1 MGVEFVHR
9 GQASGSVAARLLD
22 HEMDLN
28 AMRLYRG
35 AGGHTYMDKFVGN
48 DDQGNPV
55 HEAVRVG
62 NDSVI
67 PWEVWRDIDRAV
79 VETARPELRVIADL
93 QAAGLSRNIDAMS
106 VAVIGYQKRSESAQ
120 ARVVMDPA
128 VRARRDRG
136 SYGIENTPVPFIE
149 SEWSFNLR
157 ELNMARRGG
166 VSLDLDQ
173 IRYATRVVM
182 ETAEDMVLGNVT
194 EAFTFNGYSMPGILN
209 FADANTQVLS
219 DPTQVG
225 WEPED
230 LYNEI
235 NAMRQKSIDDNFP
248 GPWVLYFG
256 YQWDTYLN
264 RKYASAFQSDPL
276 RMELLK
282 LDGIQNI
289 RILRRLSGYK
299 VILMQMTES
308 VFRLYNG
315 LPLRAIQW
323 DSPDGFIVNGK
334 IITSIVPQ
342 PRSDAAG
349 QCGIVIGNIP
359 A

>member
-9 GQASGSVAARLLD
+9 GQPSGSVAARLLD
-22 HEMDLN
+22 HDMDLN

-35 AGGHTYMDKFVGN
+35 ADNYSYMDKFVGN
-48 DDQGNPV
+48 DDQGNPQY
-55 HEAVRVG
+55 EAVRVN
-62 NDSVI
+62 NDSVV
-67 PWEVWRDIDRAV
+67 PWEVWREIDRAV
-79 VETARPELRVIADL
+79 VETARPELRVIQDL
-93 QAAGLSRNIDAMS
+93 ENAGLARNIDAMS
-106 VAVIGYQKRSESAQ
+106 VAVLGYQKRTDSAS

-128 VRARRDRG
+128 VRSRRDRG
-136 SYGIENTPVPFIE
+136 RYAIENTPVPFIE

-157 ELNMARRGG
+157 ELNIARRGG

-194 EAFTFNGYSMPGILN
+194 EAYEFNGFEMPGILN

-219 DPTQVG
+219 DPTQPG

-235 NAMRQKSIDDNFP
+235 NAMRQKSIDDQFA

-264 RKYASAFQSDPL
+264 RKYASAYQSDPL

-282 LDGIQNI
+282 LDGISSI

-299 VILMQMTES
+299 VILMQMTEN
-308 VFRLYNG
+308 VMRLYRG

-342 PRSDAAG
+342 PRSDAEG
-349 QCGIVIGNIP
+349 NTGIVIGNIP
-359 A
+359 S